1 MIDRG
6 RLSRRRLLATLAS
19 GGALVALAGCVESD
33 TGTEADTDANGT
45 ESEPPAADELDLRET
60 NVVDVGCEATDGGYA
75 FDVTLHHDDDGEE
88 GYANWWQIERL
99 DGTRLGRRELLHA
112 HSEQPF
118 TRSATVA
125 VPDDVARVS
134 ATTARKHLRTLESAG
149 EVTTS
154 QDGQTTCYRRS
165 ETAIVTEHAQSLL
178 AELSPEE
185 IASGIADMK
194 AQIQEWREEY
204 GVDSPEEF
212 ARELDVDDVDRDHG
226 ALLTEWQTTRR
237 NLALAQA
244 TLAIGEASNTGH
256 LTDTDTD
263 DEGDSDASIIV

>member
-1 MIDRG
+1 M
-6 RLSRRRLLATLAS
+6 T
-19 GGALVALAGCVESD
+19 
-33 TGTEADTDANGT
+33 
-45 ESEPPAADELDLRET
+45 
-60 NVVDVGCEATDGGYA
+60 
-75 FDVTLHHDDDGEE
+75 
-88 GYANWWQIERL
+88 
-99 DGTRLGRRELLHA
+99 
-112 HSEQPF
+112 
-118 TRSATVA
+118 
-125 VPDDVARVS
+125 
-134 ATTARKHLRTLESAG
+134 AG

-165 ETAIVTEHAQSLL
+165 ETAIITEHAQSLL

-212 ARELDVDDVDRDHG
+212 ARERDVDDVDSDYG

-244 TLAIGEASNTGH
+244 TLAIAEASRTGH
-256 LTDTDTD
+256 LTGTDTD
-263 DEGDSDASIIV
+263 DDSNSDSSIVV

>member
-1 MIDRG
+1 MSEEMAPAGRMIPDG
-6 RLSRRRLLATLAS
+6 
-19 GGALVALAGCVESD
+19 
-33 TGTEADTDANGT
+33 GTEHRDVNDVVEEEWIEETTPFERVYEIIRTTYNPASAGEIAD
-45 ESEPPAADELDLRET
+45 R
-60 NVVDVGCEATDGGYA
+60 
-75 FDVTLHHDDDGEE
+75 
-88 GYANWWQIERL
+88 
-99 DGTRLGRRELLHA
+99 
-112 HSEQPF
+112 
-118 TRSATVA
+118 
-125 VPDDVARVS
+125 ARVS

-212 ARELDVDDVDRDHG
+212 ARERDVDDVDSDYG

-244 TLAIGEASNTGH
+244 TLAIAEASNTGH
-256 LTDTDTD
+256 LTGTDTD
-263 DEGDSDASIIV
+263 EEGDSDPSIVV

>member
-1 MIDRG
+1 MSEEMAPSDRM
-6 RLSRRRLLATLAS
+6 
-19 GGALVALAGCVESD
+19 VADG
-33 TGTEADTDANGT
+33 GTEHRDVNEVVEEEWIEETTPFERVYEIIRTTYDPASAGEIAD
-45 ESEPPAADELDLRET
+45 R
-60 NVVDVGCEATDGGYA
+60 
-75 FDVTLHHDDDGEE
+75 
-88 GYANWWQIERL
+88 
-99 DGTRLGRRELLHA
+99 
-112 HSEQPF
+112 
-118 TRSATVA
+118 
-125 VPDDVARVS
+125 ARVS

-149 EVTTS
+149 EVTPS

-178 AELSPEE
+178 AELSSEE

-212 ARELDVDDVDRDHG
+212 ARERDVDDVDSDYG
-226 ALLTEWQTTRR
+226 ARLTEWQTTRR

-256 LTDTDTD
+256 LTGTDTD
-263 DEGDSDASIIV
+263 DEGDSDASIVV

>member
-1 MIDRG
+1 MAPANRMIPDG
-6 RLSRRRLLATLAS
+6 
-19 GGALVALAGCVESD
+19 
-33 TGTEADTDANGT
+33 GTEYRDVNDVVEKEWIEETTPFERVYEIIRTTYNPASAGEIAD
-45 ESEPPAADELDLRET
+45 R
-60 NVVDVGCEATDGGYA
+60 
-75 FDVTLHHDDDGEE
+75 
-88 GYANWWQIERL
+88 
-99 DGTRLGRRELLHA
+99 
-112 HSEQPF
+112 
-118 TRSATVA
+118 
-125 VPDDVARVS
+125 ARVS

-165 ETAIVTEHAQSLL
+165 ETAIVTEHAESLL

-194 AQIQEWREEY
+194 AQIQEWREGY

-212 ARELDVDDVDRDHG
+212 ARERDIDDVDSDYG

-256 LTDTDTD
+256 LTGTDTD
-263 DEGDSDASIIV
+263 DEGDSDTSIVV

>member
-1 MIDRG
+1 MTEEMAPAGRMIPDGGTEHRDVNDVVEEEWIEETTPFERVYEIIRTTYNPASAGEIADRG
-6 RLSRRRLLATLAS
+6 
-19 GGALVALAGCVESD
+19 
-33 TGTEADTDANGT
+33 
-45 ESEPPAADELDLRET
+45 
-60 NVVDVGCEATDGGYA
+60 
-75 FDVTLHHDDDGEE
+75 
-88 GYANWWQIERL
+88 
-99 DGTRLGRRELLHA
+99 
-112 HSEQPF
+112 
-118 TRSATVA
+118 
-125 VPDDVARVS
+125 RVS

-149 EVTTS
+149 EVTAS

-212 ARELDVDDVDRDHG
+212 ARERDVDDVDSDYG

-244 TLAIGEASNTGH
+244 TLAIAEASNTGH
-256 LTDTDTD
+256 LTGTDTD
-263 DEGDSDASIIV
+263 EEGDSDPSIVV